1 MKTLRYLNTVLT
13 LIALLLTLNL
23 YVQLTATP
31 AGAAITAGT
40 AAHAND
46 RPRGVGSTA
55 AREAAQLDELRE
67 INATLTVLTAKLGD
81 GSVRVKVDSLPDN
94 GD

>member
-23 YVQLTATP
+23 YVQITATP
-31 AGAAITAGT
+31 AGAAISPATPAM
-40 AAHAND
+40 AAD
-46 RPRGVGSTA
+46 QPRGVGSSA
-55 AREAAQLDELRE
+55 AREAAQLEE
-67 INATLTVLTAKLGD
+67 MQAMNQKLSTIAAALVD
-81 GSVRVKVDSLPDN
+81 GSMRVKVDSMPAQ